1 MELEDLRATHATH
14 ITTLIETHTSETRT
28 LVETHTS
35 ETNTLIETHTTG
47 KVLRLNYRYLTI
59 LISFRI
65 TFVPSHTNG
74 ATASIRGWRSFES
87 IGTATGGGGE
97 CRGSQRTRACEGER

>member
-47 KVLRLNYRYLTI
+47 KVLRLNYGYLTI
-59 LISFRI
+59 LIFFESSLF
-65 TFVPSHTNG
+65 PSHTNG
-74 ATASIRGWRSFES
+74 ATAIIRG
-87 IGTATGGGGE
+87 
-97 CRGSQRTRACEGER
+97 